1 MIELAPHLFQTTQDD
16 AFLFIITCTHKDK
29 YDWRFPTMFEIIYSG
44 KFENLAPWRS
54 DNIDADLIHLI
65 DLRYTAVPV
74 RDYPFPTRS
83 PGLYVQKAT

>member
-1 MIELAPHLFQTTQDD
+1 MIELAPHLYQTKQDQ

-54 DNIDADLIHLI
+54 DNVYAELIHLI
-65 DLRYTAVPV
+65 DLTYTAVPV

-83 PGLYVQKAT
+83 PGLYVQKQ